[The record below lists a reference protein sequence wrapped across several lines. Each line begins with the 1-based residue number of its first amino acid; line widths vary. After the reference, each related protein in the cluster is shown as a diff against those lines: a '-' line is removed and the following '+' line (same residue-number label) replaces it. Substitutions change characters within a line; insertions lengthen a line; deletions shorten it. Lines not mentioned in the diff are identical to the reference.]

1 MFRQLPVLIVALIL
15 LAPPIHAEM
24 VVITKALPDSS
35 GFRWPREYFNANF
48 AMFVMPQKFMID
60 NGVNKVPVNP
70 SKTKSVGEG
79 WRRAEVVKAWVNII
93 DLEKRRFFSGDL
105 NNWFPLDST
114 EVIRIRAGYDTC
126 AVLMKSCDR
135 PGAPDDSCRTVPV
148 YLNDSLS
155 ISDISYII
163 YTSFDY
169 HKRAKPE
176 MYAKAGYYYRTLLNY
191 FIREIPLGQV
201 ADLSAVTDSTAA
213 PAGCNCFITF
223 GPKSVLRVM
232 YRDGSPRYE

>member
-1 MFRQLPVLIVALIL
+1 MLRQLLVLIAALFL
-15 LAPPIHAEM
+15 LAQPVHSEV
-24 VVITKALPDSS
+24 VVITKPMPDS
-35 GFRWPREYFNANF
+35 GGVLWPREYFDVNF

-60 NGVNKVPVNP
+60 TGVNKVPVSP
-70 SKTKSVGEG
+70 SKTRSMSEG
-79 WRRAEVVKAWVNII
+79 WRRAEVEKAWINII
-93 DLEKRRFFSGDL
+93 DLERKRYFAGNS

-114 EVIRIRAGYDTC
+114 EVIQIRDGYDTC

-135 PGAPDDSCRTVPV
+135 PGAPDDSCRIVPV

-163 YTSFDY
+163 YTSIDY
-169 HKRAKPE
+169 LRRAKPE
-176 MYAKAGYYYRTLLNY
+176 VYAKSGYYYRTLLKY
-191 FIREIPLGQV
+191 IIREIPLGQV

-223 GPKSVLRVM
+223 GPKSVLRVI
-232 YRDGSPRYE
+232 YRGGSPR